1 MGPTKLREFREHLQ
15 RLSGADAGRPFVCDG
30 NPYQCTAFLVG
41 YNPASQ
47 VPFWPFWSDATGF
60 DKSRWFDCY
69 RAHRMAEPLKE
80 GRTRRQP
87 VSSTRQRIEWIIDAA
102 KPVRVLETNLY
113 PRATKKASDLAV
125 EDRDSEALSFMLR
138 EIGPRV
144 LLLHGKKVAE
154 AFQARYRQTPTDTF
168 TSMTIE
174 GRRMIVRG
182 VPHLSSRRG
191 FSRSRATELGEAIR
205 FKADM

>member
-1 MGPTKLREFREHLQ
+1 MDSIKLREFRGHLQ
-15 RLSGADAGRPFVCDG
+15 RLSGADAVRPFVCDG
-30 NPYQCTAFLVG
+30 DPYQCRAFLVG
-41 YNPASQ
+41 YNPASPA
-47 VPFWPFWSDATGF
+47 PFWPFWSDATGF
-60 DKSRWFDCY
+60 DKSMWFDCS
-69 RAHRMAEPLKE
+69 REHRKAEPLKA

-87 VSSTRQRIEWIIDAA
+87 ISSTRQRIEWNIDAA

-113 PRATKKASDLAV
+113 PRATKRASDLAV

-182 VPHLSSRRG
+182 VPHLSRG
-191 FSRSRATELGEAIR
+191 FSRCRSTELGKAIR

>member
-1 MGPTKLREFREHLQ
+1 MPPNLFRFLKPT
-15 RLSGADAGRPFVCDG
+15 
-30 NPYQCTAFLVG
+30 
-41 YNPASQ
+41 
-47 VPFWPFWSDATGF
+47 
-60 DKSRWFDCY
+60 
-69 RAHRMAEPLKE
+69 
-80 GRTRRQP
+80 
-87 VSSTRQRIEWIIDAA
+87 ST
-102 KPVRVLETNLY
+102 
-113 PRATKKASDLAV
+113 DLAV
-125 EDRDSEALSFMLR
+125 EDRDSGALSFMLR

-191 FSRSRATELGEAIR
+191 FSRSRAIELGNATR
-205 FKADM
+205 FNWSSLL

>member
-1 MGPTKLREFREHLQ
+1 MPPNLFGFLRPTSTRVPPR
-15 RLSGADAGRPFVCDG
+15 GRP
-30 NPYQCTAFLVG
+30 TLL
-41 YNPASQ
+41 S
-47 VPFWPFWSDATGF
+47 
-60 DKSRWFDCY
+60 
-69 RAHRMAEPLKE
+69 
-80 GRTRRQP
+80 
-87 VSSTRQRIEWIIDAA
+87 RIEI
-102 KPVRVLETNLY
+102 
-113 PRATKKASDLAV
+113 
-125 EDRDSEALSFMLR
+125 SEALSFMLR

-182 VPHLSSRRG
+182 VPHLSRG
-191 FSRSRATELGEAIR
+191 FSRCRSTELGKAMR